1 MTSSQSEASLESCLE
16 SLTSN
21 LPSHAFGNQGPET
34 GPDIFMTDD
43 DTAQRQALHSQ
54 WKHAT
59 LLLCISHSMQATW
72 RWLLDSKHSLSKD
85 DRQHLMKIMQDLVFA
100 KQQEEFQEIVQLLPS
115 DTILQKYPVYQEY
128 LKKAIDRK
136 KEWALCYRS
145 ELRTRGNN
153 TDNYTESMIFVFK
166 CVVLRRMKAY
176 NLIELF
182 HFITEDL
189 EMYFQRKLLS
199 LAFGKREFQL
209 LAGAGFC
216 VFIGLGCEIGKGN
229 RAGYGISIPA

>member
-1 MTSSQSEASLESCLE
+1 MTITE
-16 SLTSN
+16 
-21 LPSHAFGNQGPET
+21 
-34 GPDIFMTDD
+34 
-43 DTAQRQALHSQ
+43 
-54 WKHAT
+54 
-59 LLLCISHSMQATW
+59 
-72 RWLLDSKHSLSKD
+72 
-85 DRQHLMKIMQDLVFA
+85 DLVFA

-115 DTILQKYPVYQEY
+115 DSILQKYPVYQDY

-166 CVVLRRMKAY
+166 CVVLRRMRAY

-199 LAFGKREFQL
+199 LAFGKPQNLHFAARCFGRN
-209 LAGAGFC
+209 ASS
-216 VFIGLGCEIGKGN
+216 VFK
-229 RAGYGISIPA
+229 P